1 MKLYTSVD
9 IAPSEKKIGYD
20 DKILLLGSCFAD
32 NIGAKF
38 CEYYFQ
44 TTINPFGT
52 LYNPASIATTLNHSI
67 QPSTTL
73 NHSIQP
79 FTIHH
84 NGLWHSMMHHGS
96 FSHPDKD
103 VLIARCEESQ
113 TLLRTALRDATTI
126 IVTFGT
132 SWVYEMDGLVV
143 ANCHKLP
150 ADRFVRR
157 CLTVQEIVDMWLP
170 IIQAMPDKHWIFTV
184 SPIRHLK
191 DGLHANQISKAIL
204 LQAIDHLTQIS
215 TTLYPSI
222 PSSTTLYN
230 PIPSS
235 TTLYHPIPSNTTQY
249 FPSYEI
255 MLDELRDYRFYAEDM
270 VHPSQVAVD
279 YIWQR
284 FVDTYMTADTQGE
297 MRTLHQLWLD
307 RQHRFLHPESEEAMK
322 FEQRIAQK
330 MQDLQPKYPWLR

>member
-38 CEYYFQ
+38 GEHYFQ
-44 TTINPFGT
+44 ATVNPFGT
-52 LYNPASIATTLNHSI
+52 LYNPASIRRSI
-67 QPSTTL
+67 DLSLSRNNKRYMLQ
-73 NHSIQP
+73 
-79 FTIHH
+79 H
-84 NGLWHSMMHHGS
+84 NGLWHSMMHHGT

-103 VLIARCEESQ
+103 VLLARCEESQ

-132 SWVYEMDGLVV
+132 SWVYKMAGMVV
-143 ANCHKLP
+143 ANCHKMP
-150 ADRFVRR
+150 AERFNRY
-157 CLTVQEIVDMWLP
+157 CMSASEIIDSWLP
-170 IIQAMPDKHWIFTV
+170 LLDQIPNKHWIFTV
-184 SPIRHLK
+184 SPIRHIK
-191 DGLHANQISKAIL
+191 DGLHANHLSKANL
-204 LQAIDHLTQIS
+204 LHAIDVLIARAKDLNPTS
-215 TTLYPSI
+215 TYS
-222 PSSTTLYN
+222 
-230 PIPSS
+230 
-235 TTLYHPIPSNTTQY
+235 Y
-249 FPSYEI
+249 FPAYEI

-330 MQDLQPKYPWLR
+330 MQDLQQQYPWLR

>member
-38 CEYYFQ
+38 GEHYFQ
-44 TTINPFGT
+44 TTVNPFGT
-52 LYNPASIATTLNHSI
+52 LYNPASIARVLSGVVNREMALDI
-67 QPSTTL
+67 VQ
-73 NHSIQP
+73 
-79 FTIHH
+79 H

-103 VLIARCEESQ
+103 MLMARCEESQ
-113 TLLRTALRDATTI
+113 TLLCTALQEASTI

-132 SWVYEMDGLVV
+132 SWVYKMDGMVV
-143 ANCHKLP
+143 ANCHKMP
-150 ADRFVRR
+150 AEQFDRH
-157 CLTVQEIVDMWLP
+157 CMSAGDIIDSWLQLLDRIP
-170 IIQAMPDKHWIFTV
+170 NKHWIFTV
-184 SPIRHLK
+184 SPIRHIK
-191 DGLHANQISKAIL
+191 DGLHANHLSKANL
-204 LQAIDHLTQIS
+204 LQAIDVLIASARDLNPTS
-215 TTLYPSI
+215 TYS
-222 PSSTTLYN
+222 
-230 PIPSS
+230 
-235 TTLYHPIPSNTTQY
+235 Y
-249 FPSYEI
+249 FPAYEI

-284 FVDTYMTADTQGE
+284 FVDTYMTADTKNE

-307 RQHRFLHPESEEAMK
+307 RHHTLLHPTSEEAMRFRQHIEK
-322 FEQRIAQK
+322 RTMALKAI
-330 MQDLQPKYPWLR
+330 YPWIQ